1 MERQSDW
8 CMIISRLCHVARFQ
22 KQSIYP
28 SSITHSKKKKDFQ
41 TDIIILWFHL
51 FSLGYQFS
59 WINRAVVRIVV
70 DTWVFVVLKLIHNF
84 FGILLHGK
92 DVRLSC
98 ISLIVSPCIY
108 SHCPS
113 IHPSTFLHSA
123 IHIIHTYI
131 CIVHPFTYP
140 HSIHSSTFIARPFIT
155 SHCPSIIYWSSSSC
169 PSIQIGHNF
178 IHNVHSFIHPHCLSI
193 LINSISPSNLE

>member
-1 MERQSDW
+1 LLQLR
-8 CMIISRLCHVARFQ
+8 
-22 KQSIYP
+22 
-28 SSITHSKKKKDFQ
+28 KKGKY
-41 TDIIILWFHL
+41 
-51 FSLGYQFS
+51 S
-59 WINRAVVRIVV
+59 V
-70 DTWVFVVLKLIHNF
+70 

-131 CIVHPFTYP
+131 RIVHPFTYP
-140 HSIHSSTFIARPFIT
+140 HCLSIHPYCPSIHPHSLLDHSSLHKIPKTEYLPFFDHTLKKKKRFPNRYKHTMISLIFVGVSIFMDKQSSSTFIARPFIT

-169 PSIQIGHNF
+169 PSNQIGHNF

>member
-1 MERQSDW
+1 MLMDEWMDNVNKCMERQSDW

-41 TDIIILWFHL
+41 TDTNILWFHL

-84 FGILLHGK
+84 
-92 DVRLSC
+92 SC
-98 ISLIVSPCIY
+98 Y
-108 SHCPS
+108 
-113 IHPSTFLHSA
+113 T
-123 IHIIHTYI
+123 
-131 CIVHPFTYP
+131 
-140 HSIHSSTFIARPFIT
+140 
-155 SHCPSIIYWSSSSC
+155 
-169 PSIQIGHNF
+169 
-178 IHNVHSFIHPHCLSI
+178 CLSWCTKFGG
-193 LINSISPSNLE
+193 LIIQKKTKKLVNLYLYNKQ